1 MRAWVRAMNRPVVS
15 SKGMVIVLNDQ
26 WRVRDDGVQWIL
38 EVRKGRK
45 RARASGYVGRLFH
58 VSRTALSASVGKLC
72 GNVSRLGLSEILAL
86 PERHPA
92 PQVILG
98 LGGNK
103 Q

>member
-1 MRAWVRAMNRPVVS
+1 MND
-15 SKGMVIVLNDQ
+15 L

-45 RARASGYVGRLFH
+45 RAKASGYVGRRFH
-58 VSRTALSASVGKLC
+58 VSRTALRASISELC
-72 GNVSRLGLSEILAL
+72 GNVSQVGLSEILGL

-98 LGGNK
+98 LGRRE